1 MKGRVPSQRRIAMA
15 ERKRIAAAVE
25 TLILTRSARR
35 CCLCYQLERD
45 FTEKYGQIA
54 HLDRNASNDA
64 EDNLAF
70 LCLPHHSEYDST
82 TSQHKNYTV
91 NEVKASRALLYAEV
105 GKRRPCEWVLVLDGQ
120 FSDFDK
126 ARVEAIIEHLRKM
139 LDDPHLTMKR
149 MEAGSIR
156 FVIESSENSFDKAQ
170 HLRESHELNEIGGM
184 AILDIQKLV
193 TRRTGEQ
200 AVNDLSEDDLNA
212 LKADI
217 VREIEALDDAEF
229 ARFAKS
235 ERSFLDGVTRI
246 AETSAQRL
254 GYAAGNA
261 VLLSQVLAAAMVL
274 SFQKGFM
281 QGFAEGLFESGTD
294 ERHEKN
300 EE

>member
-1 MKGRVPSQRRIAMA
+1 MA
-15 ERKRIAAAVE
+15 ERKRLATALE
-25 TLILTRSARR
+25 TLVLTQSARR

-45 FTEKYGQIA
+45 FTEKRGQIA

-82 TSQHKNYTV
+82 TSQHKNYTPG
-91 NEVKASRALLYAEV
+91 EVKASRALLYAEV
-105 GKRRPCEWVLVLDGQ
+105 GTRRPCEWVLVLDGQ
-120 FSDFDK
+120 FSDLDK
-126 ARVEAIIEHLRKM
+126 GRVEAIIEHLRKI

-149 MEAGSIR
+149 MEAGSVR
-156 FVIESSENSFDKAQ
+156 LVIESFEDTLDKAQ
-170 HLRESHELNEIGGM
+170 RLRERHELNEIDGM
-184 AILDIQKLV
+184 AVLDIQKLV
-193 TRRTGEQ
+193 TLRTGEQ
-200 AVNDLSEDDLNA
+200 AVNDLSEGDLNV

-217 VREIEALDDAEF
+217 VREIEGLDDAEF

-246 AETSAQRL
+246 AETSAHRL
-254 GYAAGNA
+254 GYAAGSA

-281 QGFAEGLFESGTD
+281 QGFAKGMYESGTD
-294 ERHEKN
+294 QRREKD